1 MIFTPRPLPVPADVA
16 AALLKPLET
25 GKTEL
30 ETARAYYQQNP
41 DKAYDFARYKEF
53 EVCRELDKLF
63 KRKCAYCETKYE
75 AVAAR
80 DVEHFRPKGAVAK
93 APQHPGYWWLAAEW
107 TNLLPSCPACNQR
120 RRHVEYQAGM
130 TLEEIELAEQTR
142 PKRTFGKGNTF
153 PVRGD
158 NWVTTEA
165 GNLSD
170 EDPLLINPCVRE
182 PQKHLEWVF
191 GYDRQFAPWDASPVL
206 PIVRARQLPGGG
218 EDPYGTTSI
227 AVYGLNRV
235 GVFRARM
242 EHINLLQK
250 SCQTFAKSFIA
261 LASIP
266 DADISPAAQTLRSVF
281 ADSHKAMSEFMLPDR
296 VYAGM
301 SRAFILEVRARLAAL
316 APPHI

>member
-1 MIFTPRPLPVPADVA
+1 VIFTQRPQPVPADVA

-25 GKTEL
+25 GKTEI
-30 ETARAYYQQNP
+30 ETARIYYQQNP
-41 DKAYDFARYKEF
+41 GKAYPFARYKEF

-75 AVAAR
+75 ATVAR

-120 RRHVEYQAGM
+120 RRHVEYQQGM

-142 PKRTFGKGNTF
+142 SKRTFGKGNTF

-158 NWVTTEA
+158 KWVTSEA
-165 GNLSD
+165 GDLAA
-170 EDPLLINPCVRE
+170 EDPLLINPCMRD
-182 PQKHLEWVF
+182 PQGHLEWAF
-191 GYDRQFAPWDASPVL
+191 DYDRQFEPWDASPVL
-206 PIVRARQLPGGG
+206 PVVRPRKIPAGGD
-218 EDPYGTTSI
+218 DPYGATSI
-227 AVYGLNRV
+227 AVFGLNRV
-235 GVFRARM
+235 GVFRSRM
-242 EHINLLQK
+242 EHINLVQK

-266 DADISPAAQTLRSVF
+266 DTDLSAAAQALRVNF

-296 VYAGM
+296 IYAAM
-301 SRAFILEVRARLAAL
+301 SRAFIVEVRTRLAAL
-316 APPHI
+316 AP